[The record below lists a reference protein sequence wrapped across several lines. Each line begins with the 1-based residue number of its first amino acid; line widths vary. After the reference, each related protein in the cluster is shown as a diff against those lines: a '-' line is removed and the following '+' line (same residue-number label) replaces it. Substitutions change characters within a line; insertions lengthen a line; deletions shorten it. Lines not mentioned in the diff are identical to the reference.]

1 MKVVP
6 KIECPQ
12 GQNISECPYLN
23 VAIVHEDPL
32 QVEEAGVLEH
42 LLAESPHVVAT
53 HPENLED

>member
-6 KIECPQ
+6 KLNIFKR
-12 GQNISECPYLN
+12 QNSECPYLN
-23 VAIVHEDPL
+23 VAVVHEDPL

-42 LLAESPHVVAT
+42 LLAKSPHVVAT